1 MTARTGGLR
10 HSLLTKIFASVSL
23 TLLAGVAG
31 WTWFN
36 LHHQRQTT
44 MEHMVTG
51 ADRLSNTIRL
61 ASHYAMLHN
70 SRDDLRQIIRNVGRQ
85 RDVEAVRIYD
95 KHGTIQ
101 FSSIYGEVGQSTNI
115 KAEACD
121 VCHRETPPR
130 ANAPLDQ
137 RTRIF
142 TAPSGARMLG
152 ILTPIHNEPS
162 CSGPPC
168 HFHPP
173 DKTVLGAMDMV
184 LSLREADAGL
194 AVYQRNS
201 IALAALVFLF
211 TTYIILLFVL
221 RFVKEPVLALIQG
234 TRLIA
239 RGEQIPMD
247 DLDEADEMGQL
258 VAAINRMGRDIS
270 AKQAELNR
278 QRDEY
283 QGLFE
288 TVPCLI
294 TVQDRNYRLLQYN
307 REFAERFAPQ
317 AGDFCFHAYKG
328 RDERCENCPVEKTFR
343 TGRPHF
349 SEEAGY
355 NKDGSRAYWLV
366 HTKPIRNERGEV
378 VAAMEMC
385 LDITQRKMLEEK
397 LERSENKYHAIFNQ
411 IPNPVF
417 VLDRQ
422 TLDILD
428 CNDAVLPVYGHPRER
443 LLGTWFPALFAGG
456 DPAGHAARL
465 RSESALNQVRHLT
478 STGRPIYVDI
488 SLAASEYA
496 ERPVLL
502 AISRDITHRLE
513 TEQQLIQ
520 ASKMAT
526 LGEMSTGVAH
536 ELNQPLSVIRTIS
549 GFFMRKLRKKEPMDE
564 KTFILMAEGI
574 DQNVERAARIIEHM
588 REFGRKSG
596 LKLERVRLDAVLR
609 KAFDIFE
616 QQFRVRGIVPRWEL
630 AESLPPV
637 LAEPNRLE
645 QVVIN
650 LLINARDAIEEKRA
664 AAGADTAPPAPSG
677 PPVPGTATDPDAE
690 APAPD
695 EVRLRTMV
703 RDGRVIMEVEDTG
716 TGFPPGI
723 AENLFVPFFTTKE
736 VGKGTGLGLSI
747 SYGIVKDYGGTIQA
761 ESLPGGGARLRVE
774 FPPAPENGRD
784 AEGGDA
790 PSGRDMGSPPGA
802 SQGTPGAAS

>member
-1 MTARTGGLR
+1 MTAHTGGLR

-36 LHHQRQTT
+36 LHHQRETT
-44 MEHMVTG
+44 MKHMVDG

-70 SRDDLRQIIRNVGRQ
+70 SRDDLRQIVRNVGRQ

-95 KHGTIQ
+95 KHGVIQ
-101 FSSIYGEVGQSTNI
+101 FSSLFSEVGQTTNI

-121 VCHRETPPR
+121 VCHREDPPR

-184 LSLREADAGL
+184 ISLREADAGL

-294 TVQDRNYRLLQYN
+294 TVQDRSYRLLQYN

-317 AGDFCFHAYKG
+317 AGDYCFHAYKG
-328 RDERCENCPVEKTFR
+328 RDERCENCPVEKTFA

-385 LDITQRKMLEEK
+385 LDITQRKLLEEK
-397 LERSENKYHAIFNQ
+397 LERSERKYHAIFNQ

-428 CNDAVLPVYGHPRER
+428 CNDAVLPVYGHARES

-456 DPAGHAARL
+456 DPAEHAARL
-465 RSESALNQVRHLT
+465 RSENALNQARHMT
-478 STGRPIYVDI
+478 SAGRPIYVDI
-488 SLAASEYA
+488 SLAATEYA

-513 TEQQLIQ
+513 TEQKLIQ

-549 GFFMRKLRKKEPMDE
+549 GFLMRKLRQKEPLDE
-564 KTFILMAEGI
+564 KTFMLMAEGI

-609 KAFDIFE
+609 KAFDLFD
-616 QQFRVRGIVPRWEL
+616 QQFRVRGIAPRWEL
-630 AESLPPV
+630 ADELPPV

-650 LLINARDAIEEKRA
+650 LLLNARDAIEERRA
-664 AAGADTAPPAPSG
+664 AEEKTAAPQADPQADPCDAPPC
-677 PPVPGTATDPDAE
+677 
-690 APAPD
+690 APD
-695 EVRLRTMV
+695 EVRLRTML
-703 RDGRVIMEVEDTG
+703 RDGRVVMEIEDTG
-716 TGFPPGI
+716 AGFPPGI

-747 SYGIVKDYGGTIQA
+747 SYGIVQAYGGTIHA
-761 ESLPGGGARLRVE
+761 ESAPGGGALFRVE
-774 FPPAPENGRD
+774 FPSAPEEKSPSATDGTGQD
-784 AEGGDA
+784 PTPGGDGEA
-790 PSGRDMGSPPGA
+790 GCAASPP
-802 SQGTPGAAS
+802 

>member
-1 MTARTGGLR
+1 MTGRTAGLR

-36 LHHQRQTT
+36 MHHQRQTT
-44 MEHMVTG
+44 MAHMVTG

-85 RDVEAVRIYD
+85 SDVEAVRIYD

-101 FSSIYGEVGQSTNI
+101 FSSLYSEVGQTTNI

-121 VCHRETPPR
+121 VCHREDPPR
-130 ANAPLDQ
+130 TSVPLDQ
-137 RTRIF
+137 RTRVF

-173 DKTVLGAMDMV
+173 DKTVLGALDMV
-184 LSLREADAGL
+184 ISLREADASL
-194 AVYQRNS
+194 AGYQRNS

-234 TRLIA
+234 TRRIA

-258 VAAINRMGRDIS
+258 VAAINRMGRDIT

-288 TVPCLI
+288 AVPCLI

-317 AGDFCFHAYKG
+317 DGDYCYHAYKG

-349 SEEAGY
+349 SEEAGV

-385 LDITQRKMLEEK
+385 LDITQRKLLEEK
-397 LERSENKYHAIFNQ
+397 LERSEQKYHAIFNQ

-428 CNDAVLPVYGHPRER
+428 CNDAVLPVYGYTREQ
-443 LLGTWFPALFAGG
+443 LLGTWFLALFAGG
-456 DPAGHAARL
+456 DPAEHAARI
-465 RSESALNQVRHLT
+465 RSEGAMNQVRHKT
-478 STGRPIYVDI
+478 SGGQPIYVDL

-549 GFFMRKLRKKEPMDE
+549 GFFMRKLGRKEPVDE

-588 REFGRKSG
+588 REFGRKPG
-596 LKLERVRLDAVLR
+596 LRLERVHLDAVLR
-609 KAFDIFE
+609 KAFDIFD
-616 QQFRVRGIVPRWEL
+616 QQFKVRGIAPRWEL

-664 AAGADTAPPAPSG
+664 AAGEDAPQPGDGAD
-677 PPVPGTATDPDAE
+677 DAQ
-690 APAPD
+690 AAAPD
-695 EVRLRTMV
+695 EVRLRTLV
-703 RDGRVIMEVEDTG
+703 RDGRVVMEIEDTG
-716 TGFPPGI
+716 PGI
-723 AENLFVPFFTTKE
+723 PPAVAEKIFEPFFTTKE

-747 SYGIVKDYGGTIQA
+747 SYGIVKDYGGTIHA
-761 ESLPGGGARLRVE
+761 GSAPGGGACFRVE
-774 FPPAPENGRD
+774 FPPAPEEP
-784 AEGGDA
+784 AEQ
-790 PSGRDMGSPPGA
+790 S
-802 SQGTPGAAS
+802 